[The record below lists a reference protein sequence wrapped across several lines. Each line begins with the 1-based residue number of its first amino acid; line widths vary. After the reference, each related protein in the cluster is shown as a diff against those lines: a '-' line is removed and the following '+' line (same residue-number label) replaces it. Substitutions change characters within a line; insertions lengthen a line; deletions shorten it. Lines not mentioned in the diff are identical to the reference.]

1 MAGVVGSTSLLLRT
15 ARAFCGPQAAAIS
28 KLGSATQAR
37 NYGTDRSLARYG
49 GRSTVTMLPGAGIG
63 PEMMG
68 HLKEVFRYAGVPVDF
83 EEINVDTSGTDAASM
98 SGAITSIRRN
108 GVAIKGNIESRS
120 NQPGTMS
127 HNVELRNQLDLFAYV
142 LHCRSHPTVPTRH
155 PEIDIVIV
163 RQNTEGE
170 YAMMEH
176 ENVPGVI
183 ESLKVITLSN
193 CERLARF
200 TFDYALEQ
208 GRKKVTAIH
217 KANIM
222 KLSDGLFL
230 ETMKRVAK
238 SYPSLEF
245 SGMIVDNCCMQMV
258 SRPEQFDVMVMPNL
272 YGTVVS
278 NVACGLA
285 GGPGIMS
292 GKNYGAKYA
301 VFEPGTRNTGSAM
314 VGKNIANPLAMLNA
328 GCDMLGHLGLHQ
340 HEQLIRQAVERA
352 ICERITTPDA
362 GGNQTTTNVVQFIID
377 DIKENTRAARWG
389 HATA

>member
-1 MAGVVGSTSLLLRT
+1 MATSAL
-15 ARAFCGPQAAAIS
+15 A
-28 KLGSATQAR
+28 
-37 NYGTDRSLARYG
+37 RSLFLRSARTFYGSQAGAINTFGSDIHQRNFGSKSVLAKYG
-49 GRSTVTMLPGAGIG
+49 GRYTVSMLPGAGIG
-63 PEMMG
+63 PEMMN
-68 HLKEVFRYAGVPVDF
+68 HVKEVFRYAGVPVDF
-83 EEINVDTSGTDAASM
+83 EEIAVDTSGDDATSM
-98 SGAITSIRRN
+98 TAAITSIRRN

-127 HNVELRNQLDLFAYV
+127 HNVELRNKLDLFAYV
-142 LHCRSHPTVPTRH
+142 LHCRSHATVPTRH
-155 PEIDIVIV
+155 PDIDIVII

-200 TFDYALEQ
+200 TFEYALAH

-230 ETMKRVAK
+230 ETMKRISK
-238 SYPSLEF
+238 DYPALEF

-292 GKNYGAKYA
+292 GRNYGAHYA
-301 VFEPGTRNTGSAM
+301 VFEPGTRNTGSGM
-314 VGKNIANPLAMLNA
+314 VGMNIANPLAMLNA
-328 GCDMLGHLGLHQ
+328 SCDLLNHLGLLQ
-340 HEQLIRQAVERA
+340 HEALIRSSIDKA
-352 ICERITTPDA
+352 INERIITPDA
-362 GGNQTTTNVVQFIID
+362 GGNQTTSNVVQYIID
-377 DIKENTRAARWG
+377 DIKENERTERWG
-389 HATA
+389 HAAA

>member
-1 MAGVVGSTSLLLRT
+1 M
-15 ARAFCGPQAAAIS
+15 AAA
-28 KLGSATQAR
+28 
-37 NYGTDRSLARYG
+37 SLARSFILRSSRTFSGARALAINTFGGDIHQRNFGSKSVLAKYG
-49 GRSTVTMLPGAGIG
+49 GRYTVSMLPGAGIG
-63 PEMMG
+63 PEMMN
-68 HLKEVFRYAGVPVDF
+68 HVKEVFRYAGVPVDF
-83 EEINVDTSGTDAASM
+83 EEINVDTSGDDAASM
-98 SGAITSIRRN
+98 KAAITSIRRN

-120 NQPGTMS
+120 NLPGTIS

-142 LHCRSHPTVPTRH
+142 LHCRSHATVPTRH
-155 PEIDIVIV
+155 PDIDIVII

-200 TFDYALEQ
+200 TFGYAMEH

-230 ETMKRVAK
+230 ETMKRISK
-238 SYPSLEF
+238 EYPSIEF

-292 GKNYGAKYA
+292 GRNYGTEYA
-301 VFEPGTRNTGSAM
+301 VFEPGTRNTGSGM
-314 VGKNIANPLAMLNA
+314 VGMNIANPLAMLNA
-328 GCDMLGHLGLHQ
+328 ACDLLSHLALDQ
-340 HEQLIRQAVERA
+340 HEALIRSAIDRA
-352 ICERITTPDA
+352 IGERILTPDA
-362 GGNQTTTNVVQFIID
+362 GGSQTTSNVVQFIID
-377 DIKENTRAARWG
+377 DIKENERAERWG
-389 HATA
+389 HAAA

>member
-1 MAGVVGSTSLLLRT
+1 M
-15 ARAFCGPQAAAIS
+15 
-28 KLGSATQAR
+28 
-37 NYGTDRSLARYG
+37 LAKYG
-49 GRSTVTMLPGAGIG
+49 GRYTVSMLPGAGIG
-63 PEMMG
+63 PEMMN
-68 HLKEVFRYAGVPVDF
+68 HVKEVFRYAGVPVDF
-83 EEINVDTSGTDAASM
+83 EEINVDTRGDDASSM
-98 SGAITSIRRN
+98 IGAITSIRRN
-108 GVAIKGNIESRS
+108 GVAIKGNIESVS

-142 LHCRSHPTVPTRH
+142 LHCQSHATIPTRH
-155 PEIDIVIV
+155 PDIDIVIV

-176 ENVPGVI
+176 ESVPGVI

-200 TFDYALEQ
+200 TFDYALEH
-208 GRKKVTAIH
+208 GRKRVTAIH

-230 ETMKRVAK
+230 ETMTRIAK
-238 SYPSLEF
+238 DYPSLEF

-258 SRPEQFDVMVMPNL
+258 SRPDQFDVMVMPNL

-292 GKNYGAKYA
+292 GRNYGKEYA
-301 VFEPGTRNTGSAM
+301 VFEPGTRNTGSGM
-314 VGKNIANPLAMLNA
+314 VGMNIANPLAMLNA
-328 GCDMLGHLGLHQ
+328 SCDLLDHLGLTQ
-340 HEQLIRQAVERA
+340 HEALIRSAIDRA
-352 ICERITTPDA
+352 ISERIVTPDA
-362 GGNQTTTNVVQFIID
+362 GGNQTTSNVVQFIID
-377 DIKENTRAARWG
+377 DIKENERSERWG

>member
-1 MAGVVGSTSLLLRT
+1 
-15 ARAFCGPQAAAIS
+15 
-28 KLGSATQAR
+28 
-37 NYGTDRSLARYG
+37 
-49 GRSTVTMLPGAGIG
+49 MLPGAGIG
-63 PEMMG
+63 PEMMN
-68 HLKEVFRYAGVPVDF
+68 HVKEVFRYAGVPVDF
-83 EEINVDTSGTDAASM
+83 EEITVDTSGDDAESM
-98 SGAITSIRRN
+98 KGAITSIRRN
-108 GVAIKGNIESRS
+108 GIAIKGNIESRS

-142 LHCRSHPTVPTRH
+142 LHCQSHATVPTRH
-155 PEIDIVIV
+155 PDIDIVIV

-200 TFDYALEQ
+200 TFDYALEH

-230 ETMKRVAK
+230 ETMRRISKD
-238 SYPSLEF
+238 YPSLEF
-245 SGMIVDNCCMQMV
+245 SGMIVDNCCMQLV

-285 GGPGIMS
+285 GGPGLMS
-292 GKNYGAKYA
+292 GTNYGTKYA
-301 VFEPGTRNTGSAM
+301 VFEPGTRNTGSGM
-314 VGKNIANPLAMLNA
+314 VGMNIANPLAMLNA
-328 GCDMLGHLGLHQ
+328 SCDLLSHLGLSQ
-340 HEQLIRQAVERA
+340 HETLIRSAIERA
-352 ICERITTPDA
+352 VNERIVTPDA
-362 GGNQTTTNVVQFIID
+362 GGNQTTSNVVQFIID
-377 DIKENTRAARWG
+377 DIKENERAERWG

>member
-1 MAGVVGSTSLLLRT
+1 
-15 ARAFCGPQAAAIS
+15 
-28 KLGSATQAR
+28 
-37 NYGTDRSLARYG
+37 
-49 GRSTVTMLPGAGIG
+49 MLPGAGIG

-68 HLKEVFRYAGVPVDF
+68 HLREVFRYAGAPVDF
-83 EEINVDTSGTDAASM
+83 EEIIVDTSGSDETSM
-98 SGAITSIRRN
+98 RAAITSIRRN

-127 HNVELRNQLDLFAYV
+127 HNVELRNELDLFAYV

-155 PEIDIVIV
+155 SDIDIIIV

-170 YAMMEH
+170 YAMQEH
-176 ENVPGVI
+176 ESVPGVI

-200 TFDYALEQ
+200 TFSHAVEQ
-208 GRKKVTAIH
+208 GRQKVTAIH

-230 ETMKRVAK
+230 DTMKQVSK
-238 SYPSLEF
+238 DFPTIEF

-285 GGPGIMS
+285 GGAGLMS
-292 GKNYGAKYA
+292 GINYGHKYA

-314 VGKNIANPLAMLNA
+314 IGLNRANPLAMLNA
-328 GCDMLGHLGLHQ
+328 GCDLLRHLGLHQ
-340 HEQLIRQAVERA
+340 HEHLIRQALERA
-352 ICERITTPDA
+352 IQERIVTSDV
-362 GGNQTTTNVVQFIID
+362 GGNQGTSSVVEFIVD

-389 HATA
+389 VAA